1 MILRRITEHVKA
13 QNWTAIALDFVIVVV
28 GILIAFQINAWSARQ
43 AEKQSL
49 DVALERLRDEIQF
62 NIAVIDKNSK
72 LHGDIASA
80 GHELLDAVRDPE
92 LDNIPMELIGTVF
105 AEGFTSDYSTG
116 ALTYVLNQQ
125 PFHNTNNNELRRV
138 ITTLP
143 AQYVD
148 ALEDERV
155 TIQLLDRQ
163 WVPYISQ
170 YLPVETFWNL
180 VNEKRERVG
189 SFDSEGGSVNQGAV
203 TLREF
208 KELASTLRFQNEIV
222 NRIGYQD
229 LIVIEQQELR
239 EDLERSL
246 TLIEEELK

>member
-1 MILRRITEHVKA
+1 MILRRVIEHVKT
-13 QNWTAIALDFVIVVV
+13 QNWVAVFLDFVIVVV

-49 DVALERLRDEIQF
+49 HVALERLRDEIQL
-62 NIAVIDKNSK
+62 NIGVIDENSK
-72 LHGDIASA
+72 LHDDIAAA
-80 GHELLDAVRDPE
+80 GHELLDAIRDPE
-92 LDNIPMELIGTVF
+92 LDEIPMVLIGTVF

-125 PFHNTNNNELRRV
+125 PFHNTENGDLRRI

-143 AQYVD
+143 AQYLD

-180 VNEKRERVG
+180 VNEKRDRAG
-189 SFDSEGGSVNQGAV
+189 SFQSEDGATIQDV
-203 TLREF
+203 VSLDEF
-208 KELASTLRFQNEIV
+208 KQLASTLRFQNEIV

-229 LIVIEQQELR
+229 LIVIEQRELR
-239 EDLERSL
+239 KVLGQAL
-246 TLIEEELK
+246 ALIEEELE

>member
-1 MILRRITEHVKA
+1 MLLRRVIEHMKT
-13 QNWTAIALDFVIVVV
+13 QNWVAVFLDFVIVVV

-62 NIAVIDKNSK
+62 NISVIDENSK
-72 LHGDIASA
+72 LHADIASA
-80 GHELLDAVRDPE
+80 GHDLLEAVRDPE
-92 LDNIPMELIGTVF
+92 IDEIPMALIGTVF

-125 PFHNTNNNELRRV
+125 PFHNTKNSELRRI

-143 AQYVD
+143 AQYID

-180 VNEKRERVG
+180 VNEKRERAG
-189 SFDSEGGSVNQGAV
+189 SFESEGGIANQDAV
-203 TLREF
+203 SLSEF
-208 KELASTLRFQNEIV
+208 KELASTLQFQNEIV

-229 LIVIEQQELR
+229 LILIEQKELR
-239 EDLERSL
+239 KLLEQAL
-246 TLIEEELK
+246 VLIEEELE